1 MAILL
6 ADVGGTNIRTAWT
19 EDGNDVRDISLS
31 SADQYESLLDAL
43 NAKCGADGINPDSA
57 IIAVAG
63 PVLGDTI
70 NFTNRGWEFSQT
82 TLKSEMGL
90 QELLVINDFA
100 AVALSLPSWK
110 PGDIDYIKPGAG
122 MANSPMLAIG
132 PGTGLGVS
140 AAIPSGE
147 NWIAVAGEGGHC
159 PAVLDGLVPDIARQ
173 RLGEQGSVTWETI
186 ISGPGLSRLHAAL
199 HNHTDRISPDEIQRD
214 AAMGDDQSTS
224 TVNVFSALLGRR
236 AADAALLFGAWGG
249 VFLAGGVVKALA
261 NCFDRDAFHEE
272 FSKHEKEFLK
282 DVPVGILTA
291 EYPAFSGLAYLAKVR
306 RSLDSG

>member
-19 EDGNDVRDISLS
+19 EDGVDVRNISIS
-31 SADQYESLLDAL
+31 PADNYESLFDAL

-110 PGDIDYIKPGAG
+110 PGDIDYIKPGIG
-122 MANSPMLAIG
+122 IANSPMLAIG

-173 RLGEQGSVTWETI
+173 WLGEQGSVTWETI
-186 ISGPGLSRLHAAL
+186 ISGPGLSRLHSAMHSYPDL
-199 HNHTDRISPDEIQRD
+199 VSPEEIQTS
-214 AAMGDDQSTS
+214 AATGDDQSIS
-224 TVNVFSALLGRR
+224 TLRVFAALLGRR
-236 AADAALLFGAWGG
+236 AADATLLFGAWGG
-249 VFLAGGVVKALA
+249 VFLAGGVVKALG
-261 NCFDRDAFHEE
+261 NCFDRDAFHEA
-272 FSKHEKEFLK
+272 FSKHEKEFLE

-291 EYPAFSGLAYLAKVR
+291 EYPAFAGLAYLAKGR
-306 RSLDSG
+306 RFQNSD